1 MFQLGKYYAEV
12 IMQFLR
18 SYYTENDYRTSS
30 NTNTA
35 PYAKYDYGNSYN
47 TNTAITRVVLVVL
60 VDLVVLVVLV
70 VPVVIALLLL
80 EYFSSV
86 VLSLRHLE
94 VVGAYIYQS

>member
-12 IMQFLR
+12 IMQVLR
-18 SYYTENDYRTSS
+18 SYYAETDYRTSS

-47 TNTAITRVVLVVL
+47 TNTAINR
-60 VDLVVLVVLV
+60 VVLVVLV

-86 VLSLRHLE
+86 VLSLRHLD
-94 VVGAYIYQS
+94 VVGAYRPVLGKLIYWLDI